1 MLINH
6 NLQNSFLK
14 DYLYLMEFLAIA
26 LRLPFGSV
34 GPSAPWA
41 LRLRSGTTESKVS
54 GSGYDRP

>member
-34 GPSAPWA
+34 GPSAPLLCCKA
-41 LRLRSGTTESKVS
+41 NLFVS
-54 GSGYDRP
+54 FLHFFVFLL